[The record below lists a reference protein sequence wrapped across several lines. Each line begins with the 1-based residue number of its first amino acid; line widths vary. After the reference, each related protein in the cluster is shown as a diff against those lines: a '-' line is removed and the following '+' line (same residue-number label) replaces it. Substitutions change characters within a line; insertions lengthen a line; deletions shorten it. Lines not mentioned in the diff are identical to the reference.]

1 MFISI
6 TSHYISL
13 HFEVIIMKKIKF
25 VRFDWVSGA
34 DIQDLDTQINAFL
47 KDHPNYKV
55 IDYKFTAF
63 YDPYVSSPAEAALIE
78 FEVHK
83 VK

>member
-1 MFISI
+1 
-6 TSHYISL
+6 
-13 HFEVIIMKKIKF
+13 MKRIKF
-25 VRFDWVSGA
+25 VRFDWVPGA
-34 DIQDLDTQINAFL
+34 DIQDLDIQINIFL
-47 KDHPNYKV
+47 KNHPNYKV